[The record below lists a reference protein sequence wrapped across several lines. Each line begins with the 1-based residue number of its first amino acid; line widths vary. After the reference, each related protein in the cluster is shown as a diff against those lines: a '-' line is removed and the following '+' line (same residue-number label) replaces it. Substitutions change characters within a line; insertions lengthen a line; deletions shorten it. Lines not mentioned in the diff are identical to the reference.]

1 MKNAIAFSYDNLE
14 NITFIV
20 AGSEIGLLRDF
31 MGYEDLSS
39 PLYGRGV
46 YEVVVERFTPELSR
60 EFLERGFRE
69 EGMEPPINVI
79 EETAGF
85 LDGIPGWLAFFGR
98 RYVDGKRDFNTIKNA
113 AVAIALDELSKL
125 GVREKLVLK
134 ALANGAKSW
143 GQVRDYILEKH
154 GLALPKS
161 TLSRL
166 IDKLEKLGVIRNYE
180 FLDKVYKEAA
190 SRLVVKTT

>member
-1 MKNAIAFSYDNLE
+1 M
-14 NITFIV
+14 
-20 AGSEIGLLRDF
+20 
-31 MGYEDLSS
+31 
-39 PLYGRGV
+39 
-46 YEVVVERFTPELSR
+46 
-60 EFLERGFRE
+60 
-69 EGMEPPINVI
+69 
-79 EETAGF
+79 
-85 LDGIPGWLAFFGR
+85 
-98 RYVDGKRDFNTIKNA
+98 
-113 AVAIALDELSKL
+113 
-125 GVREKLVLK
+125 LK

-143 GQVRDYILEKH
+143 SQVRDYTLEKH

>member
-1 MKNAIAFSYDNLE
+1 ML
-14 NITFIV
+14 TV
-20 AGSEIGLLRDF
+20 
-31 MGYEDLSS
+31 
-39 PLYGRGV
+39 
-46 YEVVVERFTPELSR
+46 
-60 EFLERGFRE
+60 
-69 EGMEPPINVI
+69 
-79 EETAGF
+79 
-85 LDGIPGWLAFFGR
+85 
-98 RYVDGKRDFNTIKNA
+98 RDFNTIKNA

-143 GQVRDYILEKH
+143 SQVRDYILEKH